1 MTMDR
6 QLIQLQLL
14 VGIKPPLRMGLL
26 QIFLILERIIL
37 LEVVLVELQV
47 YGLIGIL
54 TELEQV
60 FQQQRHQLLMENG
73 IIMHFHLI
81 KE

>member
-1 MTMDR
+1 MNR

-14 VGIKPPLRMGLL
+14 VGIKLPLRMELL
-26 QIFLILERIIL
+26 QTFLILERIIL
-37 LEVVLVELQV
+37 LEAALVDLQV

-60 FQQQRHQLLMENG
+60 FQQQRHQPLMENG